1 VSQQSI
7 SKVQDSIQPT
17 SELSFLKG
25 GELGWYNTAL
35 QYLDSP
41 VKSYVYFILAESEG
55 LEPLV
60 KIGLSLDIYRRMN
73 EIKLEVDR
81 GNYDV
86 DWLVTGAETL
96 RILGIVEGTQP
107 LETALHKAF
116 KRKAA
121 GREWFWYDDELSQLI
136 DELLCDYCVC
146 EPCLIA
152 DNITDVTNVTLI

>member
-1 VSQQSI
+1 VSQFILNQA
-7 SKVQDSIQPT
+7 DSIQRT
-17 SELSFLKG
+17 SEATFLKG

-35 QYLDSP
+35 QYLESP
-41 VKSYVYFILAESEG
+41 VKSYVYFILAEAEDF
-55 LEPLV
+55 EPLV

-73 EIKLEVDR
+73 EIKLDVDR

-96 RILGIVEGTQP
+96 RLLGIVEGTQP
-107 LETALHKAF
+107 LETAFHKAF

-152 DNITDVTNVTLI
+152 DNITDVTQITLI